1 MCANDNMAVGAIEV
15 FRDNGLVIGQ
25 DILVTGFDNNDVASY
40 NSITT
45 IDIPDYE
52 RGYLAAQALVGNIE
66 GEMDASVF
74 RISAKIIERQSAKF
88 SD

>member
-1 MCANDNMAVGAIEV
+1 MRE
-15 FRDNGLVIGQ
+15 
-25 DILVTGFDNNDVASY
+25 DILQHRLF
-40 NSITT
+40 
-45 IDIPDYE
+45 
-52 RGYLAAQALVGNIE
+52 VGNIE